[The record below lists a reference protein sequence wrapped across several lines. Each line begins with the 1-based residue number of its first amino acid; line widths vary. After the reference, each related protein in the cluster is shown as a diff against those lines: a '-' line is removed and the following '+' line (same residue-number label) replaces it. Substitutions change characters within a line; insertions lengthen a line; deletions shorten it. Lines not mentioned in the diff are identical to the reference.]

1 MSRDKKECG
10 SFSCRLILGLDLG
23 PERTHEVN
31 VEGFRWVGGP
41 VSSSAN
47 QVIATLD
54 VFTEKRHLVD
64 IRIDA
69 EETRVAG
76 GLTWAGSR
84 LAGRRSERA
93 SFRRLRILVN
103 NERGNRFGLTIARQR
118 EY

>member
-1 MSRDKKECG
+1 MRGDKKERG
-10 SFSCRLILGLDLG
+10 SFSCRLVLRWDLG

-31 VEGFRWVGGP
+31 VKGFRRVGGP
-41 VSSSAN
+41 VPSRAN

-69 EETRVAG
+69 KETGFAG
-76 GLTWAGSR
+76 GSTGCAVSLLETWW
-84 LAGRRSERA
+84 LERA
-93 SFRRLRILVN
+93 SC
-103 NERGNRFGLTIARQR
+103 R